1 MKKLGQEL
9 RKLRENKNL
18 LLRQVA
24 SYLEIDTAMISKIE
38 RGERKLNRE
47 QVLKLADY
55 YKVSPDSLLTLWVC
69 DKLLNTVEDEPFAIK
84 GMQKA
89 LNTLKTQI

>member
-9 RKLRENKNL
+9 RKIRESKNI

-24 SYLEIDTAMISKIE
+24 SYLEIDTAMISKME
-38 RGERKLNRE
+38 RGERRLNRQ
-47 QVLKLADY
+47 QVMKLAEY
-55 YKVSPDSLLTLWVC
+55 YNENEEKLLTLWVC
-69 DKLLNTVEDEPFAIK
+69 DKVLDVVENEPFAKK

-89 LNTLKTQI
+89 LKTLEV

>member
-9 RKLRENKNL
+9 RKIRESKNI

-24 SYLEIDTAMISKIE
+24 SYLEIDTAMISKME
-38 RGERKLNRE
+38 RGERKLNRI
-47 QVLKLADY
+47 QVVKLAEF
-55 YKVSPDSLLTLWVC
+55 YKVPQEKLLTLWVC
-69 DKLLNTVEDEPFAIK
+69 DKILDVVENEPFARK

-89 LNTLKTQI
+89 LKTLEI

>member
-9 RKLRENKNL
+9 RKIRESKKI

-24 SYLEIDTAMISKIE
+24 SYLEIDTAMISKVE
-38 RGERKLNRE
+38 RGERRLNRQ
-47 QVLKLADY
+47 QVIKIAEFY
-55 YKVSPDSLLTLWVC
+55 NVKQENLLTLWVC
-69 DKLLNTVEDEPFAIK
+69 DKVLDVVENEPYARK

-89 LNTLKTQI
+89 LKILEV

>member
-1 MKKLGQEL
+1 MRKLGQEL
-9 RKLRENKNL
+9 RKIRESKNI

-38 RGERKLNRE
+38 RGERNLNRN
-47 QVLKLADY
+47 QVIKLAEY
-55 YKVSPDSLLTLWVC
+55 YNVSQDKLLTLWVC
-69 DKLLNTVEDEPFAIK
+69 DKVLNTVENEPFALK

-89 LNTLKTQI
+89 LKTLKV

>member
-9 RKLRENKNL
+9 RGIRESKNI

-24 SYLEIDTAMISKIE
+24 SYLEIDTAMISKME
-38 RGERKLNRE
+38 RGERKLNRI
-47 QVLKLADY
+47 QVIKIAEYYNVSQEKL
-55 YKVSPDSLLTLWVC
+55 LILWVC
-69 DKLLNTVEDEPFAIK
+69 DRVLDVVENEPFARK

-89 LNTLKTQI
+89 LKILEV

>member
-1 MKKLGQEL
+1 MKNLGQEL
-9 RKLRENKNL
+9 RKIRESKNI

-38 RGERKLNRE
+38 RGERKLNRN
-47 QVLKLADY
+47 QVIKLAEY
-55 YKVSPDSLLTLWVC
+55 YNVPEDKFLTLWVC
-69 DKLLNTVEDEPFAIK
+69 DKVLNVVENEPFALK

-89 LNTLKTQI
+89 LKTLKI

>member
-9 RKLRENKNL
+9 RKIRESKNI

-38 RGERKLNRE
+38 RGERNLNRN
-47 QVLKLADY
+47 QVIKLAEY
-55 YKVSPDSLLTLWVC
+55 YNVPEDKFLTLWVC
-69 DKLLNTVEDEPFAIK
+69 GKVLNVVENEPFVFK
-84 GMQKA
+84 GMHKA
-89 LNTLKTQI
+89 LNKIH

>member
-9 RKLRENKNL
+9 RKVRESKKI

-24 SYLEIDTAMISKIE
+24 SYLEIDTAMISKVE
-38 RGERKLNRE
+38 RGERRLNRQ
-47 QVLKLADY
+47 QVIKIAEFY
-55 YKVSPDSLLTLWVC
+55 NVKQENLLTLWVC
-69 DKLLNTVEDEPFAIK
+69 DKVLDVVENEPFAKK

-89 LNTLKTQI
+89 LKILEV

>member
-9 RKLRENKNL
+9 RKIRESKNI

-24 SYLEIDTAMISKIE
+24 SYLEIDTAMISKME
-38 RGERKLNRE
+38 RGERKLNRV
-47 QVLKLADY
+47 QVIRIAKY
-55 YKVSPDSLLTLWVC
+55 YNVSQENLLTLWVC
-69 DKLLNTVEDEPFAIK
+69 DRVLDVVENEPFARK

-89 LNTLKTQI
+89 LKILEV

>member
-1 MKKLGQEL
+1 MKKLGKEL
-9 RKLRENKNL
+9 RGLRESKKL

-38 RGERKLNRE
+38 RGERKLNRS

-55 YKVSPDSLLTLWVC
+55 YNVSSDTLLTLWVSE
-69 DKLLNTVEDEPFAIK
+69 KLLNIVEDEPFAIK

-89 LNTLKTQI
+89 LNTLKTRV

>member
-1 MKKLGQEL
+1 MEKLGQEL
-9 RKLRENKNL
+9 RKIRESKNI

-38 RGERKLNRE
+38 RGERNMNRN
-47 QVLKLADY
+47 QVMKLAEY
-55 YKVSPDSLLTLWVC
+55 YNVSQEKLLTLWVC
-69 DKLLNTVEDEPFAIK
+69 DKVLNTVENEPFAVK

-89 LNTLKTQI
+89 LKTLKV

>member
-9 RKLRENKNL
+9 RKIRESKKI

-38 RGERKLNRE
+38 RGERRLNRQ
-47 QVLKLADY
+47 QVIKLAEY
-55 YKVSPDSLLTLWVC
+55 YNEKEEKLLTLWVC
-69 DKLLNTVEDEPFAIK
+69 DKVLDVVENEPFAKK

-89 LNTLKTQI
+89 LKILAV

>member
-9 RKLRENKNL
+9 RRIRESKKI

-24 SYLEIDTAMISKIE
+24 SYLEIDTAMISKME
-38 RGERKLNRE
+38 RGERKLNRV
-47 QVLKLADY
+47 QVVKIAEY
-55 YKVSPDSLLTLWVC
+55 YNVSQEKLLTLWVC
-69 DKLLNTVEDEPFAIK
+69 DRVLDLVENEPFARK

-89 LNTLKTQI
+89 LKILEV

>member
-9 RKLRENKNL
+9 RKIRESKNI

-38 RGERKLNRE
+38 RGERNLNRT
-47 QVLKLADY
+47 QVIKLAEY
-55 YKVSPDSLLTLWVC
+55 YNVSQDKLLTLWVC
-69 DKLLNTVEDEPFAIK
+69 DKVLNTVENEPFALK

-89 LNTLKTQI
+89 LKTLKV

>member
-9 RKLRENKNL
+9 KKIRESKNI

-24 SYLEIDTAMISKIE
+24 SYLEIDTEMISKME
-38 RGERKLNRE
+38 RGKRKLIKI
-47 QVLKLADY
+47 QVEKLAKFY
-55 YKVSPDSLLTLWVC
+55 NVSQEKLLTLWVC
-69 DKLLNTVEDEPFAIK
+69 DRVLYVVENEPFARE

-89 LNTLKTQI
+89 LKILEV

>member
-1 MKKLGQEL
+1 MKNLGQEL
-9 RKLRENKNL
+9 RKIRESKNI

-38 RGERKLNRE
+38 RGERNLNRN
-47 QVLKLADY
+47 QVIKLAKY
-55 YKVSPDSLLTLWVC
+55 YNVPEDKFLTLWVC
-69 DKLLNTVEDEPFAIK
+69 DKVLNVVENEPFALK

-89 LNTLKTQI
+89 LKTLKV

>member
-9 RKLRENKNL
+9 RRIRESKNI

-24 SYLEIDTAMISKIE
+24 YILEIDTAMMSKIE
-38 RGERKLNRE
+38 RGERNIQRE
-47 QVLKLADY
+47 QVQKIAEF
-55 YKVSPDSLLTLWVC
+55 YKIPEEKLLTLWVR
-69 DKLLNTVEDEPFAIK
+69 DKVLKAVENEPFAIQ

-89 LNTLKTQI
+89 LKLLKV

>member
-9 RKLRENKNL
+9 RKIRESKNI

-38 RGERKLNRE
+38 RGERNLSRN
-47 QVLKLADY
+47 QVIKLAKY
-55 YKVSPDSLLTLWVC
+55 YNVPEDKFLTLWVC
-69 DKLLNTVEDEPFAIK
+69 DKVLNVVENEPFALK

-89 LNTLKTQI
+89 LKTLKV